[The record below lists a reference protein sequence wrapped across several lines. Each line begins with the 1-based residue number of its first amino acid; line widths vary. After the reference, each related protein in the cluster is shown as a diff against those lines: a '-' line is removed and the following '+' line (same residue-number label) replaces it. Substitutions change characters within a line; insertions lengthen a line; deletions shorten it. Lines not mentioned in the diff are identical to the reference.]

1 VYRIIEDCYSD
12 NYHVV
17 NEKGKYHLRN
27 QDRDQI
33 MFEFSLSGQQA
44 HDLVAAARSIK
55 LLTPY
60 AQKALDVIKDRMG
73 RNDLGVE
80 PAI

>member
-1 VYRIIEDCYSD
+1 
-12 NYHVV
+12 
-17 NEKGKYHLRN
+17 
-27 QDRDQI
+27 